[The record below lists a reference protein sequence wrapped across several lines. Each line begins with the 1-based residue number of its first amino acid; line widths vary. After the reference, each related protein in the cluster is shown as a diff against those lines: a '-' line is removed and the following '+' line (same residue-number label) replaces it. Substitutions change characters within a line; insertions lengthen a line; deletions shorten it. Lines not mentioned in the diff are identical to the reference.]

1 MHQLWRQKTPL
12 HLTAYYIDK
21 KEIMV
26 LKGEISPSKRA
37 YILHLTHEK
46 KLSIWIKQNN
56 AMFHKPQ
63 STGKKNHTRIEHY
76 EKQENRDLGVSP
88 WKLSSQEEWKTF
100 KNFEKF
106 KIRRR

>member
-1 MHQLWRQKTPL
+1 MHELWRQKTPL

-56 AMFHKPQ
+56 TMFHKPQ
-63 STGKKNHTRIEHY
+63 STGKKITQELSTMKSRRIETL
-76 EKQENRDLGVSP
+76 E
-88 WKLSSQEEWKTF
+88 
-100 KNFEKF
+100 
-106 KIRRR
+106 